1 MDKERNERRCNIVLK
16 GVKTRMEGEE
26 KDIREN
32 LKEWVTKFL
41 REKLECK
48 VENCRLSGR
57 VIIARLGS
65 EGEKAEV
72 MKRKNRLKEGN
83 IFIENDL
90 SWEERKVQEKVMRW
104 AREEKNKGGH
114 KDRFGESKSE
124 RNLEVL
130 GGDREGYGKTREG
143 REGGTDERERGV
155 ESRENFA

>member
-41 REKLECK
+41 REKLDMECK

-104 AREEKNKGGH
+104 TREEKNKGGH

-130 GGDREGYGKTREG
+130 GGEKDMVRQGKGEREGPMKGKEG
-143 REGGTDERERGV
+143 
-155 ESRENFA
+155 